1 MVEIKT
7 QSAGILAPAS
17 FKIED
22 KQFAAATHS
31 NGTFIT
37 KTAPAAPG
45 EQIVFYGIG
54 FGVVNPLSTAIAGRI
69 INTPNTLSAPVQF
82 KFGDNTG
89 QLAFAGLV
97 QGLVGVYQFNVVV
110 PSNVPAGDVPLEI
123 TLNGQRL
130 SQSLYIPVQAR

>member
-1 MVEIKT
+1 M
-7 QSAGILAPAS
+7 
-17 FKIED
+17 
-22 KQFAAATHS
+22 
-31 NGTFIT
+31 
-37 KTAPAAPG
+37 PG

-54 FGVVNPLSTAIAGRI
+54 FGVVNPASVAIAGQKVRSV
-69 INTPNTLSAPVQF
+69 NSLAASVQF